1 MLGKSFSLCNKQFI
15 IKWVRSSAL
24 MMITRDD
31 DEDDDDSF
39 CYYECRSGVEKCR
52 LVTLVQKSKISI
64 IKLEDR

>member
-31 DEDDDDSF
+31 DEDDDDDQDINEACANQQWVALS
-39 CYYECRSGVEKCR
+39 EEVVE
-52 LVTLVQKSKISI
+52 VVAFA
-64 IKLEDR
+64 EVGW